1 MKKIIFLTLLVATFT
16 SQAQPVYVDRIGF
29 TLESIAD
36 IDIGWMEIRK
46 HTTPAKRE
54 TLWAIE
60 FTVTSK
66 WAHASSL

>member
-1 MKKIIFLTLLVATFT
+1 MKKIIFIVFVAISIT

-46 HTTPAKRE
+46 HTTPPKRE
-54 TLWAIE
+54 T
-60 FTVTSK
+60 TR
-66 WAHASSL
+66 